1 MLSIDL
7 SGKKALVTGATGQLG
22 RVISRTLGRA
32 GADVAI
38 CYQKNYDM
46 ANRLQHEIA
55 AEYGVKTIA
64 VEADIRSLDSVLK
77 MREAL
82 QKDFGM
88 PDILVNCAV
97 SPCTWEPILNQTVEM
112 YQDQFETT
120 VLHHV
125 IMIKAFV
132 PAMVEK
138 GYGRVIGLN
147 TECAMQCFPG
157 QSAYA
162 AGKRGMDAVYRT
174 LVREL
179 GASGVTVNQ
188 IAPGWMIS
196 DQERENGNA
205 DTDGTYTAKV
215 PLGHRGEDQ
224 NIADAV
230 AFLASDM
237 AKFITGV
244 YLPVAGGNV
253 MPCI

>member
-1 MLSIDL
+1 MLTIDL

-22 RVISRTLGRA
+22 RVISRTLGKA

-38 CYQKNYDM
+38 CYQKNHDM
-46 ANRLQHEIA
+46 AEFLKNEIA
-55 AEYGVKTIA
+55 EEYGVRTA
-64 VEADIRSLDSVLK
+64 MARANVRDLDSVLE

-97 SPCTWEPILNQTVEM
+97 SPCTWEPILEQSIEM

-125 IMIKAFV
+125 IMLKAFV
-132 PAMVEK
+132 PAMAEK

-147 TECAMQCFPG
+147 TECAMQCFSG

-162 AGKRGMDAVYRT
+162 AGKRGMDAVYRA
-174 LVREL
+174 LVKEL

-196 DQERENGNA
+196 DQEREKGNA
-205 DTDGTYTAKV
+205 DTGGVYAAKV

-224 NIADAV
+224 DIADAV